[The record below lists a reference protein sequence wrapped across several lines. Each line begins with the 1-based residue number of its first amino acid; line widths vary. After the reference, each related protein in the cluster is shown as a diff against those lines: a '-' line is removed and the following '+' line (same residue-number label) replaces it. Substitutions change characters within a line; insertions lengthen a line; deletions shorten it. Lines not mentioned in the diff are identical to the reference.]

1 MTDEDDKQID
11 DIIAEE
17 YLEVVD
23 PERKNAVVANTIMQL
38 KLGDWYDKSIRKDE
52 LYLINSP
59 DFKKAITEAR
69 SLLQLKGVPD
79 DDFIYDIEFDIEVKG
94 VIKKLG
100 LTDEWTEYIRYF
112 IAHEKPPQEQTFYGN
127 KYIEVAMI
135 DEEGQVM
142 VRLKPGLR
150 REDYIK
156 AWQTISRYLGPPK
169 QKSKPYTSQELNNQI
184 YEARQ
189 IMLSYGALAMM
200 FFPKMD
206 RDKAI
211 DRVKKTVKREGQ
223 RRKRWGQN

>member
-112 IAHEKPPQEQTFYGN
+112 IAHERPPQEQTFYGN
-127 KYIEVAMI
+127 KYIEVAGI

-150 REDYIK
+150 KEDYDK
-156 AWQTISRYLGPPK
+156 AWKVISRYLGPPHK
-169 QKSKPYTSQELNNQI
+169 KAKPYTDQELNNQI

-189 IMLSYGALAMM
+189 IILSYGVLAKMY
-200 FFPKMD
+200 FPGMNKD
-206 RDKAI
+206 QAI
-211 DRVKKTVKREGQ
+211 DRVKKIVKREGQ
-223 RRKRWGQN
+223 RRKKGGI